1 MMALARV
8 VVVVVMCGAAAAL
21 EGLVPPDAAELLA
34 EALGAASAPPGLSAA
49 ETRSHFGSWRIHNRN
64 SCLKKSWLFLLFLQG
79 IPNI

>member
-49 ETRSHFGSWRIHNRN
+49 EGALLGRVGSALEGGTAAQRERFWGA
-64 SCLKKSWLFLLFLQG
+64 LG
-79 IPNI
+79 